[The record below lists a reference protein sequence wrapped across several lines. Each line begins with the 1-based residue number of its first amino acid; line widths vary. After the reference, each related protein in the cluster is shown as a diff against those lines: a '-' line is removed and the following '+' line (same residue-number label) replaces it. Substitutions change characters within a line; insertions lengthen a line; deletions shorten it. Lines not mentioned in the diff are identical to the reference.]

1 MKSTSDELYGSGFMV
16 NNVHAFLHI
25 ADDANTYD
33 SSNFSVFL
41 FEHCLASIKLLVSS
55 GKERLKQIAKRLEE
69 KDYARKEK
77 AQPSAAISCIYL
89 SNYYVNKGILSVKS
103 IRKAGI
109 SRYVCKVYMQPDD
122 LFAQPLTSRS
132 VGIYRLQSKQNQN
145 GNQISV

>member
-103 IRKAGI
+103 I
-109 SRYVCKVYMQPDD
+109 
-122 LFAQPLTSRS
+122 
-132 VGIYRLQSKQNQN
+132 
-145 GNQISV
+145 